1 MTTLRTRLGALAFD
15 VPRFAAAMAGRRRW
29 IHMKNRREATSSDGR
44 GVRCHWQH
52 TSDLHIA
59 KVFPSA
65 GAALMRKAFAQW
77 PIVLGSGTT
86 GEGACRP
93 TGAGAGAGAEAS
105 RGGTGAPACPQVSFI
120 IGHRGLARLPHL
132 LATLRS
138 IAGQRDAAVECIVVE
153 QAIDAEVESH
163 LPPWVRYVHT
173 PPPNAGYD
181 YNRAWTLNAGARAA
195 RGELLILH
203 DNDMLVPERYAAEAL
218 ARMRDGFDFIDL
230 KRFTFYLSE
239 ETTAGFFAGGPIPM
253 QSSTIVQN
261 LQGASIAAS
270 RTAYLAV
277 GGFDE
282 SFVGWGGEDN
292 EFWERAEL
300 GGRATTYGYLPF
312 VHLFHAPQKGKLQ
325 GAAAPALQ
333 RWVELS
339 AVPAAE
345 RMRRLVAAPPPS
357 LR

>member
-29 IHMKNRREATSSDGR
+29 IQMKNRREATSSDGR

-77 PIVLGSGTT
+77 PIVLGSG
-86 GEGACRP
+86 A
-93 TGAGAGAGAEAS
+93 
-105 RGGTGAPACPQVSFI
+105 TGAPACPQVSFI

-163 LPPWVRYVHT
+163 LPPWVRYLHT
-173 PPPNAGYD
+173 APPDRGYD

-203 DNDMLVPERYAAEAL
+203 DNDMLVPERYAAEVL

-239 ETTAGFFAGGPIPM
+239 ETTTGFFAGRPIPM

-270 RTAYLAV
+270 RAAYLAV